1 MFQDVRRVVAG
12 FVAVAGVACLA
23 GAAPGHAAEIRNVGE
38 RTFPFESG
46 GEVLI
51 ESQNGRIVVDAWDRQ
66 QIRVQITRTVR
77 AGDEARAKELM
88 KGLRADVELR
98 PGRLVIESRYPRV
111 RENLGIWDILGGRVA
126 ALQVHYYLQVP
137 RNTSFTLQTSN
148 GEVRVRGTR
157 GDIKAVTVNGDLE
170 FSGVTGSLEIQTTNG
185 EVRLAG
191 IQGSAAAQTTNGG
204 ITATFSSVPP
214 RGGVVDLGTTNGNVD
229 VSMPKVLRALFEATT
244 TNGRVSI
251 NGFDIKTRGPI
262 TSKSIRGI
270 IGGGG
275 ANVTLRTT
283 NGNVDVTT
291 TGTRRRKS

>member
-1 MFQDVRRVVAG
+1 MFQHVRRVVAVA
-12 FVAVAGVACLA
+12 VAVAGVAFLA
-23 GAAPGHAAEIRNVGE
+23 GAAPGRAAEIRNVGE
-38 RTFPFESG
+38 RTFPFAPG
-46 GEVLI
+46 GEVFI
-51 ESQNGRIVVDAWDRQ
+51 ESQNGRIVVEAWDRS

-77 AGDEARAKELM
+77 AGNGARARELM

-98 PGRLVIESRYPRV
+98 PNQLRIQSRYPRV

-137 RNTSFTLQTSN
+137 RNTSFTLETSN

-157 GDIKAVTVNGDLE
+157 GDVKVVTVNGDLE
-170 FSGVTGSLEIQTTNG
+170 FTGVNGSLEIQTTNG
-185 EVRLAG
+185 EVRLTG
-191 IQGSAAAQTTNGG
+191 IEGSAAAQTTNGG
-204 ITATFSSVPP
+204 ITAMFSSVPP
-214 RGGVVDLGTTNGNVD
+214 RGVVDLGTTNGNVE
-229 VSMPKVLRALFEATT
+229 VTVPKSLRALFEATT

-251 NGFDIKTRGPI
+251 TGFEIKTRGPI
-262 TSKSIRGI
+262 TSKSVRGI

-283 NGNVDVTT
+283 NGNVDVTP

>member
-1 MFQDVRRVVAG
+1 MFQQVKRVAAAAI
-12 FVAVAGVACLA
+12 AVAAVLGA
-23 GAAPGHAAEIRNVGE
+23 AAPGRAAEIRNVGE
-38 RTFPFESG
+38 RTFPFSPG

-51 ESQNGRIVVDAWDRQ
+51 ESQNGRIVVEAWDRP

-88 KGLRADVELR
+88 KGLRADVEVRSNQLR
-98 PGRLVIESRYPRV
+98 IVSRYPRV

-137 RNTSFTLQTSN
+137 RNTSFSLQTSN

-157 GDIKAVTVNGDLE
+157 GDVEAVTVNGDLV
-170 FSGVTGSLEIQTTNG
+170 FSGVNGSLEIQTTNG
-185 EVRLAG
+185 EVRLSG
-191 IQGSAAAQTTNGG
+191 IQGSATAQTTNGG

-214 RGGVVDLGTTNGNVD
+214 RGAVDLGTTNGNVD
-229 VSMPKVLRALFEATT
+229 VTFPKSLRALFEATT

-251 NGFDIKTRGPI
+251 NGFEIKTRGPI

-283 NGNVDVTT
+283 NGNVDVTP
-291 TGTRRRKS
+291 TGTRRRKG

>member
-1 MFQDVRRVVAG
+1 MFQQVRRVAAAALAAA
-12 FVAVAGVACLA
+12 AVL
-23 GAAPGHAAEIRNVGE
+23 GATVPGHAAEIRNVGE
-38 RTFPFESG
+38 RSFPFEPG

-51 ESQNGRIVVDAWDRQ
+51 ESQNGRIVVEAWDRP

-88 KGLRADVELR
+88 KGLRADVEVRSHQLR
-98 PGRLVIESRYPRV
+98 IVSRYPRV

-137 RNTSFTLQTSN
+137 KNTSFSLQTSN

-157 GDIKAVTVNGDLE
+157 GDVEAVTVNGDLE
-170 FSGVTGSLEIQTTNG
+170 FTGINGSLEIQTTNG
-185 EVRLAG
+185 EVRLSG
-191 IQGSAAAQTTNGG
+191 IQGSATGHTTNGG

-214 RGGVVDLGTTNGNVD
+214 RGVVDLGTTNGNVE
-229 VSMPKVLRALFEATT
+229 VTFPKRLRALFEATT

-251 NGFDIKTRGPI
+251 TGFEIKTRGPI

-270 IGGGG
+270 IEGGG

-283 NGNVDVTT
+283 NGNVDVTQ
-291 TGTRRRKS
+291 TGTRRRKR